1 MKPMVKMRVRGFGR
15 FLQALD
21 WTVVVGWGV
30 IVVGRYFFG
39 GRFFSRFDKF
49 TVS

>member
-1 MKPMVKMRVRGFGR
+1 MKPMVKMRVPGFGR

-30 IVVGRYFFG
+30 ILVALIFFWWEIFLSL
-39 GRFFSRFDKF
+39 R
-49 TVS
+49 

>member
-1 MKPMVKMRVRGFGR
+1 MKPMLKMRVRGFGFGR

-30 IVVGRYFFG
+30 ILVALIFFWLEI
-39 GRFFSRFDKF
+39 FFSLR
-49 TVS
+49 